1 MAGQALA
8 AIRRLDAAGVRA
20 IVTSRRVYADE
31 HQTAF
36 GGSFDRVLA
45 AWIHRSFRHAATL
58 SAGGK
63 TPPLDVWVR

>member
-1 MAGQALA
+1 MRSAGFLQ
-8 AIRRLDAAGVRA
+8 

-45 AWIHRSFRHAATL
+45 AWIHHGFRHAATL
-58 SAGGK
+58 SAGRAAP
-63 TPPLDVWVR
+63 TLDVWVR